1 MRCTSYCTASSYDI
15 LALFQTMQKREKAQ
29 LYRNVI
35 HVQRKEEN
43 KVKGDIFFFSYGA
56 VVFWGFSEKEEQLY
70 LTSLKEFEEQSYSK
84 FDIDEF
90 TYGYSDSMK
99 VADDRI
105 FLQNKN
111 TLTKFAVSHGLAQS
125 VKLTIFEDKIH
136 KTISHAKKLPDELSH
151 KGKISLSRKAISQKM
166 GELFRERHYINLS
179 TEIFETPEFFWD
191 HPELEPFYRKTA
203 SYLEINKRVEA
214 LNKRLGAM
222 HDLLEILSSQLNHQ
236 HSSRLEWTIII
247 LILMEIVIALL
258 RDIFNVI

>member
-15 LALFQTMQKREKAQ
+15 VALFQSLQKKDKAQ

-35 HVQRKEEN
+35 HFQKKEEN

-56 VVFWGFSEKEEQLY
+56 VVFWGFTEKEELLY
-70 LTSLKEFEEQSYSK
+70 LDSLKEFEEQPYGK
-84 FDIDEF
+84 WDIDEF
-90 TYGYSDSMK
+90 TYGYAEVMK
-99 VADDRI
+99 IAEDRI
-105 FLQNKN
+105 SLQNKS

-125 VKLTIFEDKIH
+125 VKLAIFEDKIH
-136 KTISHAKKLPDELSH
+136 KTVSQAKKLPDELSR

-166 GELFRERHYINLS
+166 GDLFRERHYINLS

-203 SYLEINKRVEA
+203 SYLEINKRVEG
-214 LNKRLGAM
+214 LNKRLLVM
-222 HDLLEILSSQLNHQ
+222 HDLLEILSGRLNHQ

-247 LILMEIVIALL
+247 LILVEVVMGVFK
-258 RDIFNVI
+258 DILKWI